1 MRHACCRWPSDLIF
15 SWILAALLAAAFSA
29 AAAPVDTWLKKV
41 EPVLSKPERQRYLSL
56 ISEAERDNFRN
67 HFFDEKNIT
76 QAEYFGRLEYIDA
89 RYGSSQPGSGAN
101 TDQGRL
107 YLSLG
112 PPQSIERIPSS
123 RMFVPTEVWYYQG
136 VPVLGINT
144 RLQFLFYE
152 RSESHMF
159 RLYSPQLDTIR
170 SLLLPTASTRGAF
183 PVNDVVNR
191 DDIINRLKVPPAET
205 HIVDAALQVA
215 QGIKGSGN
223 DEILFYASSP
233 EATLR
238 RGVKEKIS
246 SRFFVSARP
255 EVEFFTSW
263 TPDGIPAVDL
273 AVHVTARARIAISVL
288 AGAEPLDRQET
299 TFEHAPE
306 GPSTYVH
313 RLFLLPGAYTVVVE
327 VDAVETPFPITVPAR
342 QGASEI
348 LLGARAED
356 GARSWTPWRF
366 AETRVLPAPGTTAVL
381 QLSAPADLRWRVVE
395 GGIASRLIRTTAG
408 EVDSRG
414 FVFAELGQ
422 LPRGNWSLQVETPD
436 GLRTARPEARP
447 VQGTLIAFNAN
458 LGPGAEWLSV
468 GEQYLARREYPRART
483 SFDKAGA
490 SAQTP
495 QLTVDLA
502 RLDALEGKLD
512 SARDRLSPLLARDPG
527 NFAAL
532 CAMAFVERG
541 FQDYVAAARYYEK
554 ALALRED
561 PIVRRALDDT
571 RSRR

>member
-1 MRHACCRWPSDLIF
+1 M
-15 SWILAALLAAAFSA
+15 
-29 AAAPVDTWLKKV
+29 DTWLKKV

-56 ISEAERDNFRN
+56 RSESERENFRS

-76 QAEYFGRLEYIDA
+76 QAEYFGRIDYVDA

-112 PPQSIERIPSS
+112 APQTIERIPSS

-136 VPVLGINT
+136 VPALGIST
-144 RLQFLFYE
+144 RLQFLFYQPG
-152 RSESHMF
+152 ESHMF

-170 SLLLPTASTRGAF
+170 ALLLPTASTRGAF
-183 PVNDVVNR
+183 PVNDIVNR

-246 SRFFVSARP
+246 SRFFTAVRP

-273 AVHVTARARIAISVL
+273 AVHVTTRARIALSVL

-313 RLFLLPGAYTVVVE
+313 RLYLLPGTYTVVVE
-327 VDAVETPFPITVPAR
+327 VDGVETPFPITMPSKK
-342 QGASEI
+342 GASEI

-356 GARSWTPWRF
+356 GSKSWTPWRF

-381 QLSAPADLRWRVVE
+381 QLAAPVDLRWRVVE
-395 GGIASRLIRTTAG
+395 GGVASRIIRTTAA
-408 EVDSRG
+408 EVDSQG
-414 FVFAELGQ
+414 FVFAELGS
-422 LPRGNWSLQVETPD
+422 LPRGAWSIEVETPD
-436 GLRTARPEARP
+436 GLRTARPRTRP
-447 VQGTLIAFNAN
+447 AEGTLIAFNAN

-468 GEQYLARREYPRART
+468 GEQYLASREYARART
-483 SFDKAGA
+483 SFEKARA

-512 SARDRLSPLLARDPG
+512 AARDRLLPLLARDPG

-541 FQDYVAAARYYEK
+541 FQDYVAAARYYER

-561 PIVRRALDDT
+561 PIVRRALEEI
-571 RSRR
+571 RALR